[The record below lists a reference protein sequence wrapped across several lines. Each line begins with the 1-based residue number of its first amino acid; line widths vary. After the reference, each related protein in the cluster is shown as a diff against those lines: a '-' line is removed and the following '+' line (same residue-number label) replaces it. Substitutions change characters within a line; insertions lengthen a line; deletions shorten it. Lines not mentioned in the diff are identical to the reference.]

1 MSRRRR
7 GRGLLVAA
15 LALVAALGGLPA
27 AAVLPDAGPLAAPDA
42 LAATG
47 LTMTADARYVVD
59 PAKKRV
65 RVSVALV
72 ARNNRTDTK
81 TRRFYYDR
89 AFLAVQPGTT
99 AFRIS
104 SSGARPSVRVQRRT
118 STYTLL
124 RIDFGAQLAAG
135 ATRRFTLTFDIV
147 DPGGAPTRAIRIGT
161 SLVSFGAWGFG
172 TAGTPGGTVTV
183 TFPSGYSIDVEAA
196 GLGAP
201 TTDGAGNVVYATGR
215 LADALSFFAYFVA
228 DRPGDYRETTI
239 QVPIGGRTVPIT
251 IRAWPDDPAWAKRVG
266 GLLTR
271 GLPALAD
278 EIGLPWPF
286 EQPLVVEEAISRTA
300 AGFAGRYDPQ
310 AGRVEIAY
318 YATPYVVLHE
328 AAHAWFDGGL
338 LADRWATEGFASY
351 YAVKAAAATGEKK
364 VTGDVLTPALEKIRV
379 PLNAWGPAGSGDAAL
394 EDAEYAA
401 AHKLATLV
409 ATRAGTDG
417 LTAVWQAIHERRAAY
432 QPVGS
437 QAALETADGAPDWR
451 ALLDLL
457 EERTGASYDD
467 LWRQWVVRPTEA
479 ALLAD
484 RAAARTRY
492 AEVTERAGAWR
503 LPRIVRDALRA
514 WQFDQ
519 AVELLDGADRALDAR
534 EDVETTAAALD
545 LTPPTTLR
553 TAFEGPHGFAA
564 ATAEADAELAALGM
578 YREALAAR
586 SAEPGTLARIGLW
599 GSDPGAALERAAAAF
614 AAGDLQASAD
624 AATLATYL
632 WQGAPDVGRSRLLS
646 IAAIVAALLLGA
658 FLARRWRRDRRQRRG
673 GLAVGRG

>member
-1 MSRRRR
+1 MTRRYGGRR
-7 GRGLLVAA
+7 FVVAA
-15 LALVAALGGLPA
+15 LALAAALGALPA
-27 AAVLPDAGPLAAPDA
+27 AALAPAGAPLAAPAA
-42 LAATG
+42 LAASG

-65 RVSVALV
+65 RVAVAL
-72 ARNNRTDTK
+72 AATNNRTDTK

-99 AFRIS
+99 AFRIA
-104 SSGARPSVRVQRRT
+104 SSGVRPAVRVQRRT

-124 RIDFGAQLAAG
+124 RIDFGTQLAAG
-135 ATRRFTLTFDIV
+135 ATRRFSLTFDIA
-147 DPGGAPTRAIRIGT
+147 DPGGAPTRTTRIGT
-161 SLVSFGAWGFG
+161 SLVAFGAWGFG
-172 TAGTPGGTVTV
+172 TAGTPGGSVSV
-183 TFPSGYSIDVEAA
+183 TFPSGYSIEVEAA
-196 GLGAP
+196 GLGKP
-201 TTDGAGNVVYATGR
+201 TTDSAGNVVYRTGR

-239 QVPIGGRTVPIT
+239 QVPLGGRKVPIT
-251 IRAWPDDPAWAKRVG
+251 VRAWPDDPAWAKRVG

-271 GLPALAD
+271 GLPALAED
-278 EIGLPWPF
+278 VGLPWPF
-286 EQPLVVEEAISRTA
+286 EQPLIVEEAISRNA
-300 AGFAGRYDPQ
+300 AGFAGRYDPV
-310 AGRVEIAY
+310 AGRIEIAY

-328 AAHAWFDGGL
+328 AAHAWFDGSL

-351 YAVKAAAATGEKK
+351 YAVRAAAAIGEKK
-364 VTGDVLTPALEKIRV
+364 VTGEVLTPALEKIRI
-379 PLNAWGPAGSGDAAL
+379 PLNAWTPAGGGNEAL

-401 AHKLATLV
+401 AHKLAGLV
-409 ATRAGTDG
+409 ARRAGPDG

-467 LWRQWVVRPTEA
+467 LWRQWVVRPAEA

-484 RAAARTRY
+484 RAEARTRY

-503 LPRIVRDALRA
+503 LPRAVRDALRA

-519 AVELLDGADRALDAR
+519 AIELLAAADRALDAR
-534 EDVETTAAALD
+534 DDVESTAAALG
-545 LTPPTTLR
+545 LTAPSTLR
-553 TAFEGPHGFAA
+553 AAFESPQGFAA
-564 ATAEADAELAALGM
+564 AMAEADAELAALGL

-586 SAEPGTLARIGLW
+586 SEEPGTLARIGLW
-599 GSDPGAALERAAAAF
+599 GSDPGAALDRAAAAF

-624 AATLATYL
+624 AASLARYL

-646 IAAIVAALLLGA
+646 IAAILAALLLGA
-658 FLARRWRRDRRQRRG
+658 FLAHRWRRDRRLRRG
-673 GLAVGRG
+673 TLAVGRG